1 MDTANLSLAQTLFA
15 VLGSVF
21 LGGIGLA
28 IGLKILPISKSRR
41 KISNATRDEKPLVKS
56 ADEKLIHAG
65 SGRLL
70 PTEVLGLEGN
80 VVRYRDGSF
89 ARGYRF
95 APANTLYDDE
105 HLTEQRVE
113 ELKTLLKFEKPDKTI
128 IQFRFANK
136 PDDGRTLRNH
146 LRTRNAENSDSL
158 ASLLQATNL
167 AVYEEAVK
175 SGEVKTQTATVWI
188 RVPTKHIGDKSLLS
202 RFFPSLLREINAGGF
217 FAFLFKPVVTSK
229 NALAQEFLSRE
240 IAAEKHCRSLAQRVF
255 QAFEANFPKEL
266 KLQELVAQEIFDE
279 MFSSH
284 RREHIEPPRLPQQK
298 RIDVRRYLTSAEI
311 ECNETNYVRHNGAL
325 ASLVSLKTLPQGFVT
340 ADTMRYL
347 TATRN
352 LKFPFEVVV
361 DFTTVEKQA
370 AKKDLQKRIDRIDG
384 SRNTWFGFRQLKK
397 DAVVIK
403 ADLENLLEQVEG
415 DNEEICRIRLNVI
428 VYGGKPRGKNA
439 LAEAVKTLDDRCDEC
454 IASIRKRTGADAVR
468 EDAARQR
475 AIYLRM
481 LAGEL
486 SYRKT
491 GQELVETADSVIA
504 FVPTETNWRG
514 SPRPHSIF
522 TTPTG
527 AMFGLDLYDRS
538 LIKSPTVIVTAA
550 SGEGKSFLATM
561 LITDVRAHRGQV
573 KVRVMDYRYSF
584 KPICRLFNG
593 RHIEF
598 NEREPKPI
606 NIWNYPGIET
616 GKLPTKRQLAMVLTD
631 ILILSKTPKTDAITS
646 AIAATVIDEVYKMS
660 AARNGAGRPK
670 FQPTLGHFLD
680 VLKSYHWSEAQKAR
694 ADELYLKLN
703 IYRKDPWL
711 NAPTHPDY
719 DANSMFDVFELSTIS
734 QLDEKIRESVG
745 FRISAQI
752 MQEIGEENEAGQ
764 KTPILFI
771 CDEVREINKH
781 FPAIQE
787 LMAEASVTGRKEGL
801 VTILFSQAYEHF
813 TGTPERPNISGIDL
827 VKNSG
832 VKIIGKQIGGFER
845 LADDCELSKETIAA
859 VRAINNQYGRYTQW
873 VMVVGSGS
881 DKIVEMA
888 EVHAS
893 PTMVWAN
900 TNDTNEA
907 NARRLVESLRPD
919 LPLAFV
925 VSWLA
930 QKYPQG
936 LTAAG
941 LTNLSEA
948 DLAEINTGGIVE

>member
-1 MDTANLSLAQTLFA
+1 MDAANLTFA
-15 VLGSVF
+15 HIFLTIVGSF
-21 LGGIGLA
+21 LVGGVGLA
-28 IGLKILPISKSRR
+28 IGWRVLPIAKSHRQT
-41 KISNATRDEKPLVKS
+41 KTVLPDEKMFEKS
-56 ADEKLIHAG
+56 IDTTKAP
-65 SGRLL
+65 GRLF

-80 VVRYRDGSF
+80 IVRYRDGSF
-89 ARGYRF
+89 AKAYRF
-95 APANTLYDDE
+95 EPAHTIYDDE
-105 HLTEQRVE
+105 RLTEMRVE

-128 IQFRFANK
+128 IQFRFATI
-136 PDDGRTLRNH
+136 PDDGTTLRNH
-146 LRTRNAENSDSL
+146 LQTRNTEKSDAL

-167 AVYEEAVK
+167 ALYEEAVK
-175 SGEVKTQTATVWI
+175 SGAIKMQTATVWI
-188 RVPTKHIGDKSLLS
+188 RVPTKHLNDTSIFS
-202 RFFPSLLREINAGGF
+202 RIVPSLLREITSGGF
-217 FAFLFKPVVTSK
+217 FKFLFSPIISGK
-229 NALAQEFLSRE
+229 NAFAQEFLIRE
-240 IAAEKHCRSLAQRVF
+240 MKAENYCRQSAQRVF

-266 KLQELVAQEIFDE
+266 NLRELDAQEIFDE
-279 MFSSH
+279 MFLSH
-284 RREHIEPPRLPQQK
+284 RREHIETPKLPNQK
-298 RIDVRRYLTSAEI
+298 RIDIRRYLTATEI
-311 ECNETNYVRHNGAL
+311 KCDETNYVLHNGAL

-352 LKFPFEVVV
+352 LRFPHEIVV
-361 DFTTVEKQA
+361 DLTTTEKTA

-384 SRNTWFGFRQLKK
+384 SRNTWFGFRNLKK

-403 ADLENLLEQVEG
+403 GDLENLLEQVEA
-415 DNEEICRIRLNVI
+415 DNEEICQIRLNVI
-428 VYGGKPRGKNA
+428 VYGGKPSTKNE
-439 LAEAVKTLDDRCDEC
+439 LAESIKILDDRCDEC
-454 IASIRKRTGADAVR
+454 IASIRKKTGADAIR

-475 AIYLRM
+475 AIYPRM
-481 LAGEL
+481 LTGEL
-486 SYRKT
+486 SHRKT
-491 GQELVETADSVIA
+491 GQELVEMADSVIA
-504 FVPTETNWRG
+504 FVPTETTWRG
-514 SPRPHSIF
+514 SLRPHSVF
-522 TTPTG
+522 TTPSGT
-527 AMFGLDLYDRS
+527 MFGLDLYDRA

-561 LITDVRAHRGQV
+561 LITDIRAHRGQV

-584 KPICRLFNG
+584 KPICRLFGG

-598 NEREPKPI
+598 NEQEPKPI
-606 NIWNYPGIET
+606 NIWNYPDIET

-631 ILILSKTPKTDAITS
+631 ILILSKTPKSDAITS
-646 AIAATVIDEVYKMS
+646 AIAATVIDEVYKMA
-660 AARNGAGRPK
+660 AARNGDGRPK

-680 VLKSYHWSEAQKAR
+680 VLKSYHWSDAQKAR

-719 DANSMFDVFELSTIS
+719 DTNSMFDVFELSTIAT
-734 QLDEKIRESVG
+734 LDEKIRESVG

-752 MQEIGEENEAGQ
+752 MQEIGEESDAGQ

-813 TGTPERPNISGIDL
+813 TGTPERPNITGIDL

-873 VMVVGSGS
+873 VMVLGSGN
-881 DKIVEMA
+881 DKIIEMA

-893 PTMVWAN
+893 PTMLWAN

-919 LPLAFV
+919 LPLAV
-925 VSWLA
+925 IVSHLA
-930 QKYPQG
+930 QKYPLG
-936 LTAAG
+936 LTAVG
-941 LTNLSEA
+941 LTGLSEL
-948 DLAEINTGGIVE
+948 DLAELKPGGAIQ

>member
-1 MDTANLSLAQTLFA
+1 MDTANLTLAQTLFA
-15 VLGSVF
+15 VLGSFF

-28 IGLKILPISKSRR
+28 IGLKILPIAKTRR
-41 KISNATRDEKPLVKS
+41 KFPESETGEKTENKPAGENLTRTS
-56 ADEKLIHAG
+56 G
-65 SGRLL
+65 GRLF

-80 VVRYRDGSF
+80 VIRYRDGSF
-89 ARGYRF
+89 AKAYRF
-95 APANTLYDDE
+95 EPANTLYDDE
-105 HLTEQRVE
+105 RLTEHRVE
-113 ELKTLLKFEKPDKTI
+113 ELKTLLKFEKPEKTI
-128 IQFRFANK
+128 IQFRFSSK
-136 PDDGRTLRNH
+136 PDDGATLRNH
-146 LRTRNAENSDSL
+146 LRTRNTEKSDSL

-167 AVYEEAVK
+167 AVYEEAIR
-175 SGEVKTQTATVWI
+175 SGEIKTQTATVWI
-188 RVPTKHIGDKSLLS
+188 RVPTKHLNDKSIFS
-202 RFFPSLLREINAGGF
+202 RFVPSLLREVKSGGIF
-217 FAFLFKPVVTSK
+217 DFLIKPVITGK
-229 NALAQEFLSRE
+229 NALAQEFLARE
-240 IAAEKHCRSLAQRVF
+240 INAEKHCREKAARIF

-266 KLQELVAQEIFDE
+266 WLSELSAQEVFDE

-284 RREHIEPPRLPQQK
+284 RREHIETPRLPKQK
-298 RIDVRRYLTSAEI
+298 RIDLRRYLTSAKI
-311 ECNETNYVRHNGAL
+311 ECAETNYVRHNGAL

-352 LKFPFEVVV
+352 LRFPHEIIV
-361 DFTTVEKQA
+361 DFTTVEKMA

-384 SRNTWFGFRQLKK
+384 SKNTWLGFRQLKK

-415 DNEEICRIRLNVI
+415 GSDEICQIRLNVI
-428 VYGGKPRGKNA
+428 VYGGKPHSKNE
-439 LAEAVKTLDDRCDEC
+439 LLEAVKTLDDRCDEC
-454 IASIRKRTGADAVR
+454 IASIRKRTGADAIR
-468 EDAARQR
+468 EDAARTR
-475 AIYLRM
+475 AIYPRM

-486 SYRKT
+486 SHRKT

-522 TTPTG
+522 TTPTN

-561 LITDVRAHRGQV
+561 LITDIRAHRGQV

-598 NEREPKPI
+598 NENEPKPI
-606 NIWNYPGIET
+606 NIWNYPGIEN
-616 GKLPTKRQLAMVLTD
+616 GKTPTKRQLAMVLTD
-631 ILILSKTPKTDAITS
+631 VLILSKTPRIDAITS
-646 AIAATVIDEVYKMS
+646 AIAATVIDEVYKM
-660 AARNGAGRPK
+660 AIARNGEGRPK

-719 DANSMFDVFELSTIS
+719 DQNSMFDVFELSTIS

-752 MQEIGEENEAGQ
+752 MQEIGEEDAQQQ

-813 TGTPERPNISGIDL
+813 TGTVERPNISGIDL

-873 VMVVGSGS
+873 LMVVGSGN
-881 DKIVEMA
+881 DKIIEMA

-907 NARRLVESLRPD
+907 NARRLVESVRPD

-948 DLAEINTGGIVE
+948 DLAEIQMGGIG

>member
-1 MDTANLSLAQTLFA
+1 MDTANLTLANTLFA
-15 VLGSVF
+15 VLGSFF

-28 IGLKILPISKSRR
+28 IGWRILPIAKSRR
-41 KISNATRDEKPLVKS
+41 KFPLPETDEKIKIKP
-56 ADEKLIHAG
+56 ADENLSRTSG
-65 SGRLL
+65 GRLF
-70 PTEVLGLEGN
+70 PTEILGLEGN

-89 ARGYRF
+89 AKAYRF
-95 APANTLYDDE
+95 EPANTLYDDE
-105 HLTEQRVE
+105 RLTEQRVE
-113 ELKTLLKFEKPDKTI
+113 ELKTLLKFEKPEKTI
-128 IQFRFANK
+128 IQFRFASK
-136 PDDGRTLRNH
+136 PDDGATLRNH
-146 LRTRNAENSDSL
+146 LRTRNTEKSDSL

-167 AVYEEAVK
+167 AVYEEAVR
-175 SGEVKTQTATVWI
+175 SGEIKTQTATVWI
-188 RVPTKHIGDKSLLS
+188 RVPTKHRGDKSVFS
-202 RFFPSLLREINAGGF
+202 RFVPSLLREVKSGGIF
-217 FAFLFKPVVTSK
+217 SLLIKPVITGK
-229 NALAQEFLSRE
+229 NALAQEFLARE
-240 IAAEKHCRSLAQRVF
+240 INAEKHCREKAARIF

-266 KLQELVAQEIFDE
+266 CLSELSAQEVFDE
-279 MFSSH
+279 MFASH
-284 RREHIEPPRLPQQK
+284 RREHLQPPKLPKKK
-298 RIDVRRYLTSAEI
+298 RIDLRRYLTSAKI

-325 ASLVSLKTLPQGFVT
+325 AALVSLKTLPQGFVT

-352 LKFPFEVVV
+352 LRFPHEIIV
-361 DFTTVEKQA
+361 DFTTVEKSK

-384 SRNTWFGFRQLKK
+384 SRNTWLGFRQLKK

-428 VYGGKPRGKNA
+428 VYGGKPHSKNE
-439 LAEAVKTLDDRCDEC
+439 LLEAIKTLDDRCDEC
-454 IASIRKRTGADAVR
+454 IASIRKRTGADAIR

-475 AIYLRM
+475 AIYPRM

-486 SYRKT
+486 SHRKT

-522 TTPTG
+522 TTPTN

-561 LITDVRAHRGQV
+561 LITDIRAHRGQV

-616 GKLPTKRQLAMVLTD
+616 GKLPNKRQLAMVLTD
-631 ILILSKTPKTDAITS
+631 ILILSKTPRTDAITS
-646 AIAATVIDEVYKMS
+646 AIASTVIDEVYKM
-660 AARNGAGRPK
+660 ANARNGEGRPK

-680 VLKSYHWSEAQKAR
+680 VLKTYHWQNAQKAR

-752 MQEIGEENEAGQ
+752 MQEIGEEDAQQQ

-813 TGTPERPNISGIDL
+813 TGTPERPNVSGIDL
-827 VKNSG
+827 VKNSS

-845 LADDCELSKETIAA
+845 LSEDCELSKETIAA
-859 VRAINNQYGRYTQW
+859 VRAINNRYGRYTQW
-873 VMVVGSGS
+873 LMVVGSGG
-881 DKIVEMA
+881 DKIIEMA

-907 NARRLVESLRPD
+907 NARRLVENLRPD

-930 QKYPQG
+930 GKYPRG

-941 LTNLSEA
+941 LTNLSES
-948 DLAEINTGGIVE
+948 DLAETQTGGIL

>member
-1 MDTANLSLAQTLFA
+1 MDAANLTFA
-15 VLGSVF
+15 HIFLTILGSF
-21 LGGIGLA
+21 LLGGVGLA
-28 IGLKILPISKSRR
+28 IGWRVLPIAKTHRKSETTQLNE
-41 KISNATRDEKPLVKS
+41 KAIEKPINTTKS
-56 ADEKLIHAG
+56 N
-65 SGRLL
+65 GRLF
-70 PTEVLGLEGN
+70 PTEILGLEGN
-80 VVRYRDGSF
+80 IIRYRDGSF
-89 ARGYRF
+89 AKAYRF
-95 APANTLYDDE
+95 EPAHTLYDDE
-105 HLTEQRVE
+105 HLTERRVE

-128 IQFRFANK
+128 LQFRFVTK
-136 PDDGRTLRNH
+136 PDDGTTLRNH
-146 LRTRNAENSDSL
+146 LRTRNTERSDAL

-167 AVYEEAVK
+167 AVYEEAIK
-175 SGEVKTQTATVWI
+175 SGEIKTQTATVWI
-188 RVPTKHIGDKSLLS
+188 RVPTKHLDDSSIFS
-202 RFFPSLLREINAGGF
+202 RILPSLFREIKLGGF
-217 FAFLFKPVVTSK
+217 FSFLFTPIISGK
-229 NALAQEFLSRE
+229 NAFAQTFLTRE
-240 IAAEKHCRSLAQRVF
+240 IKAEKYCRQTANKVF
-255 QAFEANFPKEL
+255 QAFESNFPKEL
-266 KLQELVAQEIFDE
+266 KLRELAMQELFDE
-279 MFSSH
+279 MFLSH
-284 RREHIEPPRLPQQK
+284 RREHTTPPKLPNQK

-311 ECNETNYVRHNGAL
+311 ECDEKNYLLHNGAL
-325 ASLVSLKTLPQGFVT
+325 ASLISLKTLPQGFVT

-352 LKFPFEVVV
+352 LRFPHEIIV
-361 DFTTVEKQA
+361 DLTTAEKTA

-384 SRNTWFGFRQLKK
+384 SRNTWFGFKSLKK

-403 ADLENLLEQVEG
+403 ADLENLLEQVEA
-415 DNEEICRIRLNVI
+415 DNEEICQIRLNVI
-428 VYGGKPRGKNA
+428 VYGGRLRTKEEI
-439 LAEAVKTLDDRCDEC
+439 AEQIKTLDDRCDAV
-454 IASIRKRTGADAVR
+454 ISTIRKKTGADAIR

-475 AIYLRM
+475 AIYPRM
-481 LAGEL
+481 LAGEF
-486 SYRKT
+486 SHRKT
-491 GQELVETADSVIA
+491 GQELVEMADSVIA
-504 FVPTETNWRG
+504 FVPTETTWCG
-514 SPRPHSIF
+514 SLRPHSIF
-522 TTPTG
+522 TTPSGT
-527 AMFGLDLYDRS
+527 MFGLDLYDRA

-561 LITDVRAHRGQV
+561 LITDIRAHRGQV

-598 NEREPKPI
+598 NERDPKPI
-606 NIWNYPGIET
+606 NIWNYPGLET
-616 GKLPTKRQLAMVLTD
+616 GKMPSKRQLAMVLTD
-631 ILILSKTPKTDAITS
+631 ILILSKTPKTDAISS
-646 AIAATVIDEVYKMS
+646 AIAATVIDEVYKM
-660 AARNGAGRPK
+660 ATARNGSGRPK

-680 VLKSYHWSEAQKAR
+680 VLKSYHWSDAQKKR

-719 DANSMFDVFELSTIS
+719 DTNSMFDVFELSTIAT
-734 QLDEKIRESVG
+734 LDEKIRESVG

-752 MQEIGEENEAGQ
+752 MQEIGEEDAQQQ

-813 TGTPERPNISGIDL
+813 TGTPERPNVSGIDL

-845 LADDCELSKETIAA
+845 LADDCELSKETTAA

-873 VMVVGSGS
+873 VMVLGSGS
-881 DKIVEMA
+881 DKIIEMA

-893 PTMVWAN
+893 PTMLWAN

-907 NARRLVESLRPD
+907 NARRLVENIRPD
-919 LPLAFV
+919 LPLAII
-925 VSWLA
+925 VSHLA
-930 QKYPQG
+930 QKYPLG

-941 LTNLSEA
+941 LTNLSEQ
-948 DLAEINTGGIVE
+948 DLAELNTGVIQ

>member
-1 MDTANLSLAQTLFA
+1 MDTSNFSFIQVLLT
-15 VLGSVF
+15 VLGSF
-21 LGGIGLA
+21 LIGGIGLA
-28 IGLKILPISKSRR
+28 VGWKILPSF
-41 KISNATRDEKPLVKS
+41 KPNFKQGKNQ
-56 ADEKLIHAG
+56 ADEKEDIKIPDKIQAV
-65 SGRLL
+65 GRLF
-70 PTEVLGLEGN
+70 PTEILGLEGN
-80 VVRYRDGSF
+80 IVRYRDGSF
-89 ARGYRF
+89 TKAYRF
-95 APANTLYDDE
+95 EPANTLYDDE
-105 HLTEQRVE
+105 RLTELRVE

-128 IQFRFANK
+128 IQFRFVNR
-136 PDDGRTLRNH
+136 PDDGATLRNH
-146 LRTRNAENSDSL
+146 LRSRNSEKSDSL

-167 AVYEEAVK
+167 TVYEEAIKSGNVK
-175 SGEVKTQTATVWI
+175 SQAATVWI
-188 RVPTKHIGDKSLLS
+188 RVPTKHLDDKSVFS
-202 RFFPSLLREINAGGF
+202 RLVPSLVREIKSNGIFALFFNPVIGGKNV
-217 FAFLFKPVVTSK
+217 FAQTFL
-229 NALAQEFLSRE
+229 ERE
-240 IAAEKHCRSLAQRVF
+240 AKAEKHCRALASRIF

-266 KLQELVAQEIFDE
+266 RLRELSAQEIFDE
-279 MFSSH
+279 MFASH
-284 RREHIEPPRLPQQK
+284 RREHAGMPTLPKRK

-325 ASLVSLKTLPQGFVT
+325 ASLVSLKTLPNGFVT

-352 LKFPFEVVV
+352 LRFPHEIVV
-361 DFTTVEKQA
+361 DLTTVEKTK

-403 ADLENLLEQVEG
+403 GDLENLLEQVEA
-415 DNEEICRIRLNVI
+415 DNEEICRIRMNVI
-428 VYGGKPRGKNA
+428 VYGGRPSTKNE
-439 LAEAVKTLDDRCDEC
+439 LVESVKNLDDRCDEV
-454 IASIRKRTGADAVR
+454 IASIRKKTGADAIR

-486 SYRKT
+486 SHRKT

-504 FVPTETNWRG
+504 FVPTETNWKG

-561 LITDVRAHRGQV
+561 LITDIRAHRGQV

-598 NEREPKPI
+598 NETDPKPI

-616 GKLPTKRQLAMVLTD
+616 GKTPSKRQLAMVLTD

-646 AIAATVIDEVYKMS
+646 AIASTVIDEVYKM
-660 AARNGAGRPK
+660 ATARNGEGRPK

-680 VLKSYHWSEAQKAR
+680 VLKTYHWQDAQKAR

-719 DANSMFDVFELSTIS
+719 DQNSMFDVFELSTIS
-734 QLDEKIRESVG
+734 QLDEKVRESVG

-752 MQEIGEENEAGQ
+752 MQEIGEEDENQQ

-832 VKIIGKQIGGFER
+832 VKIVGKQIGGFER

-859 VRAINNQYGRYTQW
+859 VRAINNHYGSYTQW
-873 VMVVGSGS
+873 LMVLGSGN
-881 DKIVEMA
+881 DKIIEMA

-893 PTMVWAN
+893 PTMLWAN

-907 NARRLVESLRPD
+907 NARRLIENLRPD
-919 LPLAFV
+919 LPLAFI

-930 QKYPQG
+930 GKYPRG

-941 LTNLSEA
+941 LTNIFER
-948 DLAEINTGGIVE
+948 DLAELQTGGGI

>member
-1 MDTANLSLAQTLFA
+1 MDTSNFSFIQVLLT
-15 VLGSVF
+15 VLGSF
-21 LGGIGLA
+21 LIGGIGLA
-28 IGLKILPISKSRR
+28 VGWKILPSVKPSFGRAKNQGGDKEESRT
-41 KISNATRDEKPLVKS
+41 SDEIRAV
-56 ADEKLIHAG
+56 
-65 SGRLL
+65 GRLF
-70 PTEVLGLEGN
+70 PTEILGLEGN

-89 ARGYRF
+89 AKAYRF
-95 APANTLYDDE
+95 EPANTLYDDE
-105 HLTEQRVE
+105 RLTELRVE

-128 IQFRFANK
+128 IQFRFVNK
-136 PDDGRTLRNH
+136 PDDGSTLRNH
-146 LRTRNAENSDSL
+146 LRSRNASMSDSL

-167 AVYEEAVK
+167 TVYEEAVK
-175 SGEVKTQTATVWI
+175 SGNVKAQWATVWI
-188 RVPTKHIGDKSLLS
+188 RVPTKHLDDKSVLS
-202 RFFPSLLREINAGGF
+202 RLVPSLVKEIKSNGIF
-217 FAFLFKPVVTSK
+217 QLLFKPVIAGK
-229 NALAQEFLSRE
+229 NVFAQTFLERE
-240 IAAEKHCRSLAQRVF
+240 AKAEKYCRGLALRIF

-266 KLQELVAQEIFDE
+266 RLRELSAQEIFDE
-279 MFSSH
+279 MFASH
-284 RREHIEPPRLPQQK
+284 RREHSNTPTLPKRK

-311 ECNETNYVRHNGAL
+311 ECNETNYVRHNRAL
-325 ASLVSLKTLPQGFVT
+325 ASLVSLKTLPNGFVT

-352 LKFPFEVVV
+352 LRFPHEIVV
-361 DFTTVEKQA
+361 DMTTVEKTK

-403 ADLENLLEQVEG
+403 GDLENLLEQVEA
-415 DNEEICRIRLNVI
+415 DNEEICQIRMNVI
-428 VYGGKPRGKNA
+428 VYGGRPTTKNE
-439 LAEAVKTLDDRCDEC
+439 LVESVKMLDDRCDEV
-454 IASIRKRTGADAVR
+454 IASIRKKTGADAIR

-486 SYRKT
+486 SHRKT

-504 FVPTETNWRG
+504 FVPTETNWKG

-522 TTPTG
+522 TTPSGT
-527 AMFGLDLYDRS
+527 MFGLDLYDRS

-561 LITDVRAHRGQV
+561 LITDIRAHRGQV

-616 GKLPTKRQLAMVLTD
+616 GKTPSKRQLAMVLTD

-646 AIAATVIDEVYKMS
+646 AIASTVIDEVYKM
-660 AARNGAGRPK
+660 ATARNGEGRPK

-680 VLKSYHWSEAQKAR
+680 VLKTYHWQDAQKAR
-694 ADELYLKLN
+694 ADELFLKLN

-719 DANSMFDVFELSTIS
+719 DQNSMFDVFELSTIS
-734 QLDEKIRESVG
+734 QLDEKVRESVG

-752 MQEIGEENEAGQ
+752 MQEIGEQDDAGQ

-813 TGTPERPNISGIDL
+813 TGTIERPNVSGIDL

-859 VRAINNQYGRYTQW
+859 VRAINNHYGSYTQW
-873 VMVVGSGS
+873 LMVVGSGN
-881 DKIVEMA
+881 DKIIEMA

-893 PTMVWAN
+893 PTMLWAN

-907 NARRLVESLRPD
+907 NARRLIENLRPD
-919 LPLAFV
+919 LPLAFI

-930 QKYPQG
+930 GKYPRG

-941 LTNLSEA
+941 LTNVFER
-948 DLAEINTGGIVE
+948 DLAELQTGGAI

>member
-1 MDTANLSLAQTLFA
+1 MDAANLTFA
-15 VLGSVF
+15 HIFLTILGSF
-21 LGGIGLA
+21 LVGGVGLA
-28 IGLKILPISKSRR
+28 IGWRVLPIAKMYR
-41 KISNATRDEKPLVKS
+41 KPEKFQLDEKVAEKS
-56 ADEKLIHAG
+56 VDTTKAH
-65 SGRLL
+65 GRLF

-89 ARGYRF
+89 AKAYRF
-95 APANTLYDDE
+95 FPAHTLYDDE
-105 HLTEQRVE
+105 VKTEQRVE

-128 IQFRFANK
+128 IQFRFINK
-136 PDDGRTLRNH
+136 PDDGSVLRNH
-146 LRTRNAENSDSL
+146 LQTRNTEKSDSL

-167 AVYEEAVK
+167 ALYEEAIR
-175 SGEVKTQTATVWI
+175 SGEIKTQAATVWI
-188 RVPTKHIGDKSLLS
+188 RVPTKHLDDTGIFS
-202 RFFPSLLREINAGGF
+202 RVLPSLVREIKSGGF
-217 FAFLFKPVVTSK
+217 WRFVFSPIVSGK
-229 NALAQEFLSRE
+229 NAFAQEFLTRE
-240 IAAEKHCRSLAQRVF
+240 LKAENHCRQLAGRVF

-266 KLQELVAQEIFDE
+266 NLRELAAQELFDE
-279 MFSSH
+279 MFLSH
-284 RREHIEPPRLPQQK
+284 RREHLESPKLPIQK
-298 RIDVRRYLTSAEI
+298 RIDVRRYLTSTEI
-311 ECNETNYVRHNGAL
+311 KCDETNYVLHNGAL

-352 LKFPFEVVV
+352 LRFPHEIVV
-361 DFTTVEKQA
+361 DLTTTEKTA

-403 ADLENLLEQVEG
+403 ADLENLLEQVEA
-415 DNEEICRIRLNVI
+415 DNEEICQIRLNVI
-428 VYGGKPRGKNA
+428 IYGGKPTTKSE
-439 LAEAVKTLDDRCDEC
+439 LFEHIKLLDDRCDEV
-454 IASIRKRTGADAVR
+454 IASIRKKTGADAIR

-475 AIYLRM
+475 AIYPRM
-481 LAGEL
+481 LAGEF

-491 GQELVETADSVIA
+491 GQELVEMADSVIA
-504 FVPTETNWRG
+504 FVPTETTWRG
-514 SPRPHSIF
+514 SLRPHSIF
-522 TTPTG
+522 TTPSGT
-527 AMFGLDLYDRS
+527 MFGLDLYDRA

-561 LITDVRAHRGQV
+561 LITDIRAHRGQV

-606 NIWNYPGIET
+606 NLWNYPGIET
-616 GKLPTKRQLAMVLTD
+616 GKLPSKRQLAMVLTD
-631 ILILSKTPKTDAITS
+631 ILILSKTPKADAISS
-646 AIAATVIDEVYKMS
+646 AIAATLIDEVYKMA
-660 AARNGAGRPK
+660 AARNGEGRPK

-719 DANSMFDVFELSTIS
+719 DTNSMFDVFELSTIAT
-734 QLDEKIRESVG
+734 LDEKIRESVG

-752 MQEIGEENEAGQ
+752 MQEIGEEDGNGQ

-813 TGTPERPNISGIDL
+813 TGTIERPNITGIDL

-873 VMVVGSGS
+873 VMVVGSGN
-881 DKIVEMA
+881 DKIIEMA

-893 PTMVWAN
+893 PTMLWAN

-919 LPLAFV
+919 LPLAIV
-925 VSWLA
+925 VSHLA
-930 QKYPQG
+930 QKYPLG
-936 LTAAG
+936 LTAVG
-941 LTNLSEA
+941 LTSLSEQ
-948 DLAEINTGGIVE
+948 DLAELQMGEIV

>member
-1 MDTANLSLAQTLFA
+1 MDTANLSFAQVLLS
-15 VLGSVF
+15 VLGSF
-21 LGGIGLA
+21 LFGGVGLA
-28 IGLKILPISKSRR
+28 VGWRILPIAKLHR
-41 KISNATRDEKPLVKS
+41 KTEKPEPRENTSQKS
-56 ADEKLIHAG
+56 PDSTKAN
-65 SGRLL
+65 GRLL

-80 VVRYRDGSF
+80 IVRYRDGSF
-89 ARGYRF
+89 AKAYRF
-95 APANTLYDDE
+95 EPANTLYDNE
-105 HLTEQRVE
+105 HFTEQRVE

-128 IQFRFANK
+128 IQFRFINK
-136 PDDGRTLRNH
+136 PDDGTTLRNH
-146 LRTRNAENSDSL
+146 LRSRNTEKSDPL

-167 AVYEEAVK
+167 AVYEEALK
-175 SGEVKTQTATVWI
+175 SGEIRHQSAMVWI
-188 RVPTKHIGDKSLLS
+188 RVPTKHLNDKSIFSLV
-202 RFFPSLLREINAGGF
+202 FPSI
-217 FAFLFKPVVTSK
+217 
-229 NALAQEFLSRE
+229 SRE
-240 IAAEKHCRSLAQRVF
+240 IRASGVFDFLLKPIISGKNAFAQTYLTRELKAEKYCRDKALRVF
-255 QAFEANFPKEL
+255 QAFESNFPKEL
-266 KLQELVAQEIFDE
+266 RLSELVQQEMFDE
-279 MFSSH
+279 MFLSH
-284 RREHIEPPRLPQQK
+284 RREQIKAPKLPKQK

-311 ECNETNYVRHNGAL
+311 EAGESNYIRHNG
-325 ASLVSLKTLPQGFVT
+325 SLVSIVSLKTLPQGFVT

-352 LKFPFEVVV
+352 LKFPHEIIV
-361 DFTTVEKQA
+361 DLTTTEKTA
-370 AKKDLQKRIDRIDG
+370 AKKNLQKRIDRIDG
-384 SRNTWFGFRQLKK
+384 SRNTWLGFRSLKK

-415 DNEEICRIRLNVI
+415 DNEEICQMRFNVI
-428 VYGGKPRGKNA
+428 VFGGKPNGKKE
-439 LAEAVKTLDDRCDEC
+439 LYEQIKILDDRCDAV
-454 IASIRKRTGADAVR
+454 ISTIRKKTGADAIR

-475 AIYLRM
+475 AIYPRM

-486 SYRKT
+486 SSRKT

-504 FVPTETNWRG
+504 FVPTETTWRG

-561 LITDVRAHRGQV
+561 LITDIRSHRGQV

-584 KPICRLFNG
+584 KPICHLFGG

-598 NEREPKPI
+598 NEQQPKPI
-606 NIWNYPGIET
+606 NIWNYPGIES
-616 GKLPTKRQLAMVLTD
+616 GKPPSKQQLAMVLTD
-631 ILILSKTPKTDAITS
+631 ILILSKTPKTDAITG
-646 AIAATVIDEVYKMS
+646 AVATTIIEEVYKMS
-660 AARNGAGRPK
+660 SARNGVGRPK

-680 VLKSYHWSEAQKAR
+680 VLKSYHWSDAQKTL

-711 NAPTHPDY
+711 NAPTHSDY
-719 DANSMFDVFELSTIS
+719 DTNSMFDVFELSTIS
-734 QLDEKIRESVG
+734 TLDEKIRESVG

-752 MQEIGEENEAGQ
+752 MQEIGGEDENNQ

-813 TGTPERPNISGIDL
+813 TGTIERPNVSGIDL

-859 VRAINNQYGRYTQW
+859 IRAINNQYGQYTQW
-873 VMVVGSGS
+873 VMVVGSGN

-893 PTMVWAN
+893 PTMLWAN

-907 NARRLVESLRPD
+907 NARKLAQNLRPD
-919 LPLAFV
+919 LPLAFI
-925 VSWLA
+925 VSLLA
-930 QKYPQG
+930 QKYPRG
-936 LTAAG
+936 LTAVG
-941 LTNLSEA
+941 LTNLSEH
-948 DLAEINTGGIVE
+948 DLAELETGEF

>member
-1 MDTANLSLAQTLFA
+1 M
-15 VLGSVF
+15 
-21 LGGIGLA
+21 
-28 IGLKILPISKSRR
+28 
-41 KISNATRDEKPLVKS
+41 
-56 ADEKLIHAG
+56 
-65 SGRLL
+65 
-70 PTEVLGLEGN
+70 
-80 VVRYRDGSF
+80 
-89 ARGYRF
+89 
-95 APANTLYDDE
+95 
-105 HLTEQRVE
+105 
-113 ELKTLLKFEKPDKTI
+113 
-128 IQFRFANK
+128 
-136 PDDGRTLRNH
+136 
-146 LRTRNAENSDSL
+146 
-158 ASLLQATNL
+158 
-167 AVYEEAVK
+167 
-175 SGEVKTQTATVWI
+175 
-188 RVPTKHIGDKSLLS
+188 
-202 RFFPSLLREINAGGF
+202 
-217 FAFLFKPVVTSK
+217 
-229 NALAQEFLSRE
+229 
-240 IAAEKHCRSLAQRVF
+240 
-255 QAFEANFPKEL
+255 
-266 KLQELVAQEIFDE
+266 
-279 MFSSH
+279 
-284 RREHIEPPRLPQQK
+284 
-298 RIDVRRYLTSAEI
+298 
-311 ECNETNYVRHNGAL
+311 
-325 ASLVSLKTLPQGFVT
+325 
-340 ADTMRYL
+340 
-347 TATRN
+347 
-352 LKFPFEVVV
+352 
-361 DFTTVEKQA
+361 
-370 AKKDLQKRIDRIDG
+370 QKRIDRIDG
-384 SRNTWFGFRQLKK
+384 SRNTWFGFRNLKK

-403 ADLENLLEQVEG
+403 ADLENLLEQVEA
-415 DNEEICRIRLNVI
+415 DNEEICQIRLNVI
-428 VYGGKPRGKNA
+428 VYGGKPSTKSE
-439 LAEAVKTLDDRCDEC
+439 LTESIKILDDRCDEC
-454 IASIRKRTGADAVR
+454 IASIRKKTGADAIR

-475 AIYLRM
+475 AIYPRM

-486 SYRKT
+486 NQRKT
-491 GQELVETADSVIA
+491 GQELVEMADSVIA
-504 FVPTETNWRG
+504 FVPTETTWRG
-514 SPRPHSIF
+514 SLRPHSIF
-522 TTPTG
+522 ITPSGT
-527 AMFGLDLYDRS
+527 MFGLDLYDRA

-561 LITDVRAHRGQV
+561 LITDIRAHRGQV

-606 NIWNYPGIET
+606 NIWNFPGIET
-616 GKLPTKRQLAMVLTD
+616 GKLPSKRQLAMVLTD

-646 AIAATVIDEVYKMS
+646 AIAATVIDEVYKM
-660 AARNGAGRPK
+660 ATARNGEGRPK

-680 VLKSYHWSEAQKAR
+680 VLKSYHWSDAQKAR

-752 MQEIGEENEAGQ
+752 MQEIGEEDDSGQ

-813 TGTPERPNISGIDL
+813 TGTSERPNITGIDL

-873 VMVVGSGS
+873 VMVLGSGN
-881 DKIVEMA
+881 DKIIEMA

-893 PTMVWAN
+893 PTMLWAN

-919 LPLAFV
+919 LPLAII
-925 VSWLA
+925 VSHLA
-930 QKYPQG
+930 QKYPLG
-936 LTAAG
+936 LTAVG
-941 LTNLSEA
+941 LTSLSEQ
-948 DLAEINTGGIVE
+948 DLAELEIGVIQ

>member
-1 MDTANLSLAQTLFA
+1 MDTANLTLAQTLFV
-15 VLGSVF
+15 VLGSF
-21 LGGIGLA
+21 LLGGIGLA
-28 IGLKILPISKSRR
+28 IGWRVLPIARINRGLPKNKTRENPDIKSTGE
-41 KISNATRDEKPLVKS
+41 NLTR
-56 ADEKLIHAG
+56 AG
-65 SGRLL
+65 GRLF

-89 ARGYRF
+89 AKAYRF
-95 APANTLYDDE
+95 DPANTLYDDAN
-105 HLTEQRVE
+105 LTEQRVE

-128 IQFRFANK
+128 IQFRFVNK
-136 PDDGRTLRNH
+136 PDDGTTLRNH
-146 LRTRNAENSDSL
+146 LRTRNAEKTDPL

-175 SGEVKTQTATVWI
+175 SGEIKTQAATVWI
-188 RVPTKHIGDKSLLS
+188 RVPVKHLSDKSVFS
-202 RFFPSLLREINAGGF
+202 RFVPSLAREINEGGLF
-217 FAFLFKPVVTSK
+217 NFLFRPVIAGK
-229 NALAQEFLSRE
+229 NAFAQTFLERE
-240 IAAEKHCRSLAQRVF
+240 AKAESFCREQAARTF
-255 QAFEANFPKEL
+255 QAFGANFPKEL
-266 KLQELVAQEIFDE
+266 RLRELSAQEIFDE

-284 RREHIEPPRLPQQK
+284 RREHIEPPRLPRQK

-311 ECNETNYVRHNGAL
+311 ESNETNYVRHNGAL
-325 ASLVSLKTLPQGFVT
+325 ASIVSLKTLPQDFVT

-352 LKFPFEVVV
+352 LRFPHEIVV
-361 DFTTVEKQA
+361 DLWATDKQA
-370 AKKDLQKRIDRIDG
+370 AKKDLQKRINRIDG
-384 SRNTWFGFRQLKK
+384 SRNTWLGFRQLKK

-403 ADLENLLEQVEG
+403 ADLENLLEQVEA
-415 DNEEICRIRLNVI
+415 DNEEICRVRLNVI
-428 VYGGKPRGKNA
+428 VYGGKPLGKSE
-439 LAEAVKTLDDRCDEC
+439 LREQIKTLDDHCDAV
-454 IASIRKRTGADAVR
+454 ISSIRKRTGADAVR

-475 AIYLRM
+475 AIYPRM

-486 SYRKT
+486 SSRKT

-522 TTPTG
+522 TTPTN

-561 LITDVRAHRGQV
+561 LITDIRAHRGQV

-584 KPICRLFNG
+584 KPICRLFGG

-616 GKLPTKRQLAMVLTD
+616 GKLPTKRQLALVLTD

-646 AIAATVIDEVYKMS
+646 AIAATVIDEVYKM
-660 AARNGAGRPK
+660 ATARNGAGRPK

-719 DANSMFDVFELSTIS
+719 DQNSMFDVFELSTIS

-813 TGTPERPNISGIDL
+813 TGTPERPNVSGIDL

-859 VRAINNQYGRYTQW
+859 VRAINNNYGRYTQW
-873 VMVVGSGS
+873 VMVLGSGN

-893 PTMVWAN
+893 PTMLWAN

-907 NARRLVESLRPD
+907 NARRLVENLRPD
-919 LPLAFV
+919 LPLAFI

-930 QKYPQG
+930 QKYPRG
-936 LTAAG
+936 LTAEG
-941 LTNLSEA
+941 LTSLSEKH
-948 DLAEINTGGIVE
+948 LSELQTGEIV

>member
-1 MDTANLSLAQTLFA
+1 MDTSNFSFIQVLLT
-15 VLGSVF
+15 VLGSF
-21 LGGIGLA
+21 LIGGIGLA
-28 IGLKILPISKSRR
+28 VGWKILPSFKPNFKQGKNQAEEKEDI
-41 KISNATRDEKPLVKS
+41 KIPDKIQAV
-56 ADEKLIHAG
+56 
-65 SGRLL
+65 GRLF
-70 PTEVLGLEGN
+70 PTEILGLEGN
-80 VVRYRDGSF
+80 IVRYRDGSF
-89 ARGYRF
+89 TKAYRF
-95 APANTLYDDE
+95 EPANTLYDDE
-105 HLTEQRVE
+105 RLTELRVE

-128 IQFRFANK
+128 IQFRFVNR
-136 PDDGRTLRNH
+136 PDDGATLRNH
-146 LRTRNAENSDSL
+146 LRSRNSEKSDSL

-167 AVYEEAVK
+167 TVYEEAIKSGNVK
-175 SGEVKTQTATVWI
+175 SQAATVWI
-188 RVPTKHIGDKSLLS
+188 RVPTKHLDDKSVFS
-202 RFFPSLLREINAGGF
+202 RLVPSLVREIKSNGIFALFFNPVIGGKNV
-217 FAFLFKPVVTSK
+217 FAQTFL
-229 NALAQEFLSRE
+229 ERE
-240 IAAEKHCRSLAQRVF
+240 AKAEKHCRALASRVF

-266 KLQELVAQEIFDE
+266 RLRELSAQEIFDE
-279 MFSSH
+279 MFASH
-284 RREHIEPPRLPQQK
+284 RREHAGMPTLPKRK

-325 ASLVSLKTLPQGFVT
+325 ASLVSLKTLPNGFVT

-352 LKFPFEVVV
+352 LRFPHEIVV
-361 DFTTVEKQA
+361 DLTTVEKTK

-403 ADLENLLEQVEG
+403 GDLENLLEQVEA
-415 DNEEICRIRLNVI
+415 DNEEICRIRMNVI
-428 VYGGKPRGKNA
+428 VYGGRPSTKNE
-439 LAEAVKTLDDRCDEC
+439 LVESVKNLDDRCDEV
-454 IASIRKRTGADAVR
+454 IASIRKKTGADAIR

-486 SYRKT
+486 SHRKT

-504 FVPTETNWRG
+504 FVPTETNWKG

-561 LITDVRAHRGQV
+561 LITDIRAHRGQV

-598 NEREPKPI
+598 NETDPKPI

-616 GKLPTKRQLAMVLTD
+616 GKTPSKRQLAMVLTD

-646 AIAATVIDEVYKMS
+646 AIASTVIDEVYKM
-660 AARNGAGRPK
+660 ATARNGEGRPK

-680 VLKSYHWSEAQKAR
+680 VLKTYHWQDAQKAR

-719 DANSMFDVFELSTIS
+719 DQNSMFDVFELSTIS
-734 QLDEKIRESVG
+734 QLDEKVRESVG

-752 MQEIGEENEAGQ
+752 MQEIGEEDENQQ

-832 VKIIGKQIGGFER
+832 VKIVGKQIGGFER

-859 VRAINNQYGRYTQW
+859 VRAINNHYGSYTQW
-873 VMVVGSGS
+873 LMVLGSGN
-881 DKIVEMA
+881 DKIIEMA

-893 PTMVWAN
+893 PTMLWAN

-907 NARRLVESLRPD
+907 NARRLIENLRPD
-919 LPLAFV
+919 LPLAFI

-930 QKYPQG
+930 GKYPRG

-941 LTNLSEA
+941 LTNIFER
-948 DLAEINTGGIVE
+948 DLAELQTGGGI

>member
-1 MDTANLSLAQTLFA
+1 MDAANLTFA
-15 VLGSVF
+15 HIFLTILGSFFV
-21 LGGIGLA
+21 GGVGLA
-28 IGLKILPISKSRR
+28 IGWRVLPIAKTHRKSKTTQP
-41 KISNATRDEKPLVKS
+41 NEKVVEKS
-56 ADEKLIHAG
+56 IDTTKG
-65 SGRLL
+65 NGRLF
-70 PTEVLGLEGN
+70 PTEILGLEGN
-80 VVRYRDGSF
+80 IIRYRDGSF
-89 ARGYRF
+89 AKAYRF
-95 APANTLYDDE
+95 EPANTLYDDE
-105 HLTEQRVE
+105 RLTEQRVE

-128 IQFRFANK
+128 IQFRFETK
-136 PDDGRTLRNH
+136 PDDGRALRDH
-146 LRTRNAENSDSL
+146 LRTRNTEKSDPL

-167 AVYEEAVK
+167 AVYEEAIK
-175 SGEVKTQTATVWI
+175 SGEIRAQTATVWI
-188 RVPTKHIGDKSLLS
+188 RVPTKHLNDNSIFS
-202 RFFPSLLREINAGGF
+202 RFVPSLLREIKLGEF
-217 FAFLFKPVVTSK
+217 FSFLFTPVISGK
-229 NALAQEFLSRE
+229 NAFAQTFLTRE
-240 IAAEKHCRSLAQRVF
+240 IKAEKYCRQAAQKVF

-266 KLQELVAQEIFDE
+266 NLQELAAQEHFNE
-279 MFSSH
+279 MFLSH
-284 RREHIEPPRLPQQK
+284 RREHTKAPKLPNQK
-298 RIDVRRYLTSAEI
+298 RVDVRRYLTSVGL
-311 ECNETNYVRHNGAL
+311 ECDETNYLLHNGAL
-325 ASLVSLKTLPQGFVT
+325 ASLVSLKTLPNSFVT

-352 LKFPFEVVV
+352 LRFPHEIIV
-361 DFTTVEKQA
+361 DLTTTEKTA

-403 ADLENLLEQVEG
+403 SDLENLLEQVEA
-415 DNEEICRIRLNVI
+415 DNEEICRIRMNII
-428 VYGGKPRGKNA
+428 VYGGKPRGRNE
-439 LAEAVKTLDDRCDEC
+439 LLEMVKILDDRCDEY
-454 IASIRKRTGADAVR
+454 IASIRKRCGADAIR

-475 AIYLRM
+475 AIYPRM

-486 SYRKT
+486 SYKKT

-504 FVPTETNWRG
+504 FVPTETTWRG

-527 AMFGLDLYDRS
+527 TMFGLDLYDRA

-561 LITDVRAHRGQV
+561 LITDIRAHRGQV

-606 NIWNYPGIET
+606 NIWNYPDIET
-616 GKLPTKRQLAMVLTD
+616 GKMPTKRQLAMVLTD
-631 ILILSKTPKTDAITS
+631 ILILSKTPRNDAISS
-646 AIAATVIDEVYKMS
+646 AIAATIIDEVYKM
-660 AARNGAGRPK
+660 AIARNGMGRPK

-680 VLKSYHWSEAQKAR
+680 VLKSYHWQDAQKAR

-719 DANSMFDVFELSTIS
+719 DTNSMFDVFELSTIAT
-734 QLDEKIRESVG
+734 LDEKIRESVG
-745 FRISAQI
+745 FRISAKI
-752 MQEIGEENEAGQ
+752 MQEIGEEDENRQ

-781 FPAIQE
+781 FPSIQE

-813 TGTPERPNISGIDL
+813 TGTTERPNITGIDL

-845 LADDCELSKETIAA
+845 LAADCELSKETIAA

-873 VMVVGSGS
+873 VMVIGSGD
-881 DKIVEMA
+881 DKIIEMA

-893 PTMVWAN
+893 PTMLWAN

-930 QKYPQG
+930 GKYPTG
-936 LTAAG
+936 LSAIG
-941 LTNLSEA
+941 LTNLCEQ
-948 DLAEINTGGIVE
+948 DFAELKTGEIL

>member
-1 MDTANLSLAQTLFA
+1 MDVANLTFAQ
-15 VLGSVF
+15 VF
-21 LGGIGLA
+21 LTIAGSFLVGGVGLA
-28 IGLKILPISKSRR
+28 IGWRVLPIARFHRQAKTAVPNEKVIEKR
-41 KISNATRDEKPLVKS
+41 IEATNA
-56 ADEKLIHAG
+56 
-65 SGRLL
+65 SGRLF
-70 PTEVLGLEGN
+70 PTEILGLEGN
-80 VVRYRDGSF
+80 IVRYRDGSF
-89 ARGYRF
+89 AKAYRF
-95 APANTLYDDE
+95 EPAHTLYDDE
-105 HLTEQRVE
+105 VKTELRVE

-128 IQFRFANK
+128 IQFRFATK
-136 PDDGRTLRNH
+136 PDDGSVLRNH
-146 LRTRNAENSDSL
+146 LQTRNSEKSDSL

-167 AVYEEAVK
+167 ALYEEAIISETIK
-175 SGEVKTQTATVWI
+175 MQNATVWI
-188 RVPTKHIGDKSLLS
+188 RVPTKHLNDTSIFS
-202 RFFPSLLREINAGGF
+202 RIVPSLLREINSGGF
-217 FAFLFKPVVTSK
+217 FKFLFSPIISGK
-229 NALAQEFLSRE
+229 NAFAQEFLTRE
-240 IAAEKHCRSLAQRVF
+240 IKAENQCRQSAQRVF
-255 QAFEANFPKEL
+255 QAFENNFPKEL
-266 KLQELVAQEIFDE
+266 NLRELAAQELFDE
-279 MFSSH
+279 MFLSH
-284 RREHIEPPRLPQQK
+284 RREHNTTPKLPNQK
-298 RIDVRRYLTSAEI
+298 RIDVRRYLTATEI
-311 ECNETNYVRHNGAL
+311 KCDESNYVLHNGAL

-352 LKFPFEVVV
+352 LRFPHEIVV
-361 DFTTVEKQA
+361 DLTTVEKTT
-370 AKKDLQKRIDRIDG
+370 AKRDLQKRIDRIDG
-384 SRNTWFGFRQLKK
+384 SRNTWFGFKSLKK

-403 ADLENLLEQVEG
+403 ADLENLLEQVEA
-415 DNEEICRIRLNVI
+415 DNEEICQVRLNVI
-428 VYGGKPRGKNA
+428 VYGGKPTSKNE
-439 LAEAVKTLDDRCDEC
+439 LFESIKLLDDRSDEC
-454 IASIRKRTGADAVR
+454 IASIRKRTGADAIR

-475 AIYLRM
+475 AIYPRM

-486 SYRKT
+486 SHWKT
-491 GQELVETADSVIA
+491 GQELAETADSVIA
-504 FVPTETNWRG
+504 FVPTETTWRG
-514 SPRPHSIF
+514 SLRPHSIF
-522 TTPTG
+522 TTPSGT
-527 AMFGLDLYDRS
+527 MFGLDLYDRA

-561 LITDVRAHRGQV
+561 LITDIRAHRGQV

-598 NEREPKPI
+598 NEQEPKPI

-616 GKLPTKRQLAMVLTD
+616 GKLPSKRQLAMVLTD

-660 AARNGAGRPK
+660 SARNGNGRPK

-680 VLKSYHWSEAQKAR
+680 LLKSYHWSEAQKTR

-719 DANSMFDVFELSTIS
+719 DTNSMFDVFELSTIAT
-734 QLDEKIRESVG
+734 LDEKIRESVG

-752 MQEIGEENEAGQ
+752 MQEIGEESDAGQ

-813 TGTPERPNISGIDL
+813 TGTPERPNVSGIDL

-859 VRAINNQYGRYTQW
+859 VRAINNQYGNYTQW
-873 VMVVGSGS
+873 VMVLGSGN
-881 DKIVEMA
+881 DKIIEMA

-893 PTMVWAN
+893 PAMLWAN

-907 NARRLVESLRPD
+907 NARRLLENLRPD
-919 LPLAFV
+919 LPLAFI

-930 QKYPQG
+930 NKYPRG
-936 LTAAG
+936 LTAVG
-941 LTNLSEA
+941 LTNLLDE
-948 DLAEINTGGIVE
+948 DLAELNIGGNL

>member
-1 MDTANLSLAQTLFA
+1 MDTANLSFA
-15 VLGSVF
+15 HVLLTVLGSF
-21 LGGIGLA
+21 LFGGVGLA
-28 IGLKILPISKSRR
+28 VGWRILPIAKLHR
-41 KISNATRDEKPLVKS
+41 KTAKPEKGETTTRKPADPVK
-56 ADEKLIHAG
+56 AD
-65 SGRLL
+65 GRLF

-89 ARGYRF
+89 ARGYKF
-95 APANTLYDDE
+95 EPANTLYDDGNF
-105 HLTEQRVE
+105 TEQRVE
-113 ELKTLLKFEKPDKTI
+113 ELKTLLKFEKPNKTI
-128 IQFRFANK
+128 IQFRFTNK

-146 LRTRNAENSDSL
+146 LRSRNAEKSDSL

-167 AVYEEAVK
+167 AVYEEAIK
-175 SGEVKTQTATVWI
+175 SGEIKMQTATVWI
-188 RVPTKHIGDKSLLS
+188 RVPTKHLNDPSIFS
-202 RFFPSLLREINAGGF
+202 RIVPSISREVRAGGVF
-217 FAFLFKPVVTSK
+217 SFLFKPVIKGK
-229 NALAQEFLSRE
+229 NAFAQTYLTRE
-240 IAAEKHCRSLAQRVF
+240 LKAEKYCRETAQRVF

-266 KLQELVAQEIFDE
+266 RLRGLSAQEIFDE
-279 MFSSH
+279 MFTSH
-284 RREHIEPPRLPQQK
+284 RREHLNAPKLPDQK
-298 RIDVRRYLTSAEI
+298 RIDVRRYLTSVGLEAGESSCI
-311 ECNETNYVRHNGAL
+311 RHNGAL
-325 ASLVSLKTLPQGFVT
+325 AALVSLKTLPQGFVT

-361 DFTTVEKQA
+361 DFTTVEKA
-370 AKKDLQKRIDRIDG
+370 KAKKDLQKRIDRIDR
-384 SRNTWFGFRQLKK
+384 SKNTWLGFRSLKK

-415 DNEEICRIRLNVI
+415 DNEEICRMRFNVI
-428 VYGGKPRGKNA
+428 VFGGKPTGKRE
-439 LAEAVKTLDDRCDEC
+439 LHEQIKILDDRCDAV
-454 IASIRKRTGADAVR
+454 ISTIRKKTGADAIR

-475 AIYLRM
+475 AIYPRM

-486 SYRKT
+486 SSRKT

-504 FVPTETNWRG
+504 FVPTETTWKG

-522 TTPTG
+522 TTPTN
-527 AMFGLDLYDRS
+527 AMFGLDLYDRA

-561 LITDVRAHRGQV
+561 LITDIRAHRGQV

-584 KPICRLFNG
+584 KPICHLFNG

-598 NEREPKPI
+598 NENDPKPI

-616 GKLPTKRQLAMVLTD
+616 GKAPTKRQLAMVLTD

-646 AIAATVIDEVYKMS
+646 AIAATVVDEVYKM
-660 AARNGAGRPK
+660 ATARNGIGRPK

-680 VLKSYHWSEAQKAR
+680 VLKSYYWSEAQKAR
-694 ADELYLKLN
+694 AGELYLKLN
-703 IYRKDPWL
+703 IYRKDAWL

-719 DANSMFDVFELSTIS
+719 DTNSMFDVFELSSLST
-734 QLDEKIRESVG
+734 LDEKIRESVG

-752 MQEIGEENEAGQ
+752 MQEIGEEDENNQ

-813 TGTPERPNISGIDL
+813 TGTPERPNVSGIDL

-845 LADDCELSKETIAA
+845 LADDCELSKETISAI
-859 VRAINNQYGRYTQW
+859 RAINNQYGQYTQW
-873 VMVVGSGS
+873 VMVVGSGN

-893 PTMVWAN
+893 PTMLWAN

-907 NARRLVESLRPD
+907 NARRLVENLRPD
-919 LPLAFV
+919 LPLAFI

-930 QKYPQG
+930 NKYPNG

-941 LTNLSEA
+941 LTSLNEQ
-948 DLAEINTGGIVE
+948 DLAELQTGEI

>member
-1 MDTANLSLAQTLFA
+1 MDAANLSFA
-15 VLGSVF
+15 HILLTVLGSF
-21 LGGIGLA
+21 LFGGVGLA
-28 IGLKILPISKSRR
+28 VGLKILPIAKTQRR
-41 KISNATRDEKPLVKS
+41 LPNPKARENKPNSLSDPTKAT
-56 ADEKLIHAG
+56 
-65 SGRLL
+65 GRLL

-80 VVRYRDGSF
+80 IIRYRDGSF
-89 ARGYRF
+89 AKAYRF
-95 APANTLYDDE
+95 EPANTLYDDE
-105 HLTEQRVE
+105 RLTEQRVE
-113 ELKTLLKFEKPDKTI
+113 ELKQLLKFEKPEKTV
-128 IQFRFANK
+128 IQFRFVNK
-136 PDDGRTLRNH
+136 PDDGTTLRNH
-146 LRTRNAENSDSL
+146 LRTRNTEKSDSL

-167 AVYEEAVK
+167 AVYEEAIK
-175 SGEVKTQTATVWI
+175 SGEVRTQTATVWI
-188 RVPTKHIGDKSLLS
+188 RVPTKHLDDKS
-202 RFFPSLLREINAGGF
+202 FFTRYVPSIFREIKANGAF
-217 FAFLFKPVVTSK
+217 DFLFNPIISGK
-229 NALAQEFLSRE
+229 NAFAQSFLARE
-240 IAAEKHCRSLAQRVF
+240 IKAEQYCRALANRVL

-266 KLQELVAQEIFDE
+266 RLRELSAQELFDE
-279 MFSSH
+279 MFLSH
-284 RREHIEPPRLPQQK
+284 RRDHNTPPILPDQK
-298 RIDVRRYLTSAEI
+298 RVDIRRYLNSAEI
-311 ECNETNYVRHNGAL
+311 ECDEANYLLHNGAL
-325 ASLVSLKTLPQGFVT
+325 ASLVSLKSLPTGFVT

-352 LKFPFEVVV
+352 LRFPHEIIV
-361 DFTTVEKQA
+361 DLTTTEKTL

-384 SRNTWFGFRQLKK
+384 SRNTWLGFRALKK

-403 ADLENLLEQVEG
+403 SDLENLLEQVEG
-415 DNEEICRIRLNVI
+415 DNEEICQIRFNVI
-428 VYGGKPRGKNA
+428 VYGGKPQGKK
-439 LAEAVKTLDDRCDEC
+439 EFHEHIKKLDDRCDAV
-454 IASIRKRTGADAVR
+454 ISTIRKKTGADAIR

-475 AIYLRM
+475 AIYPRM

-486 SYRKT
+486 FLGKT
-491 GQELVETADSVIA
+491 GQELAETADSVIA
-504 FVPTETNWRG
+504 FVPTETTWRG

-561 LITDVRAHRGQV
+561 LITDIRAHRGQV

-584 KPICRLFNG
+584 KPICRLFEG

-598 NEREPKPI
+598 NEQEPKPI

-616 GKLPTKRQLAMVLTD
+616 GKTPSKQQLAMVLTD
-631 ILILSKTPKTDAITS
+631 TLILSKTPRTDAITS
-646 AIAATVIDEVYKMS
+646 AIAATVIDEVYKM
-660 AARNGAGRPK
+660 ATARNGEARPK

-680 VLKSYHWSEAQKAR
+680 VLKSFHWQDAQKAR

-711 NAPTHPDY
+711 NAPTHSDY
-719 DANSMFDVFELSTIS
+719 DSNSMFDVFELSTIS
-734 QLDEKIRESVG
+734 TLDEKIRESVG

-752 MQEIGEENEAGQ
+752 MQEIGEEDENQQ

-801 VTILFSQAYEHF
+801 TTILFSQAYEHF
-813 TGTPERPNISGIDL
+813 TGTIERPNVSGIDL

-859 VRAINNQYGRYTQW
+859 VRAINNQYGQYTQW
-873 VMVVGSGS
+873 VLVVGSGS

-893 PTMVWAN
+893 PTMLWAN

-907 NARRLVESLRPD
+907 NARRLVENLRPE
-919 LPLAFV
+919 LPLALI

-930 QKYPQG
+930 QKYPNG

-941 LTNLSEA
+941 LTGLSEQ
-948 DLAEINTGGIVE
+948 DIAEIQLGEF

>member
-1 MDTANLSLAQTLFA
+1 MDTANLTLAQTLFV
-15 VLGSVF
+15 VLGSF
-21 LGGIGLA
+21 LLGGIGLA
-28 IGLKILPISKSRR
+28 IGWRVLPIARINRGLPKNKTRENPDIKSTGE
-41 KISNATRDEKPLVKS
+41 SLTR
-56 ADEKLIHAG
+56 AG
-65 SGRLL
+65 GRLF

-89 ARGYRF
+89 AKAYRF
-95 APANTLYDDE
+95 DPANTLYDDAN
-105 HLTEQRVE
+105 LTEQRVE

-128 IQFRFANK
+128 IQFRFVNK
-136 PDDGRTLRNH
+136 PDDGTTLRNH
-146 LRTRNAENSDSL
+146 LRTRNASTSDAL

-167 AVYEEAVK
+167 AVYEEAIK
-175 SGEVKTQTATVWI
+175 SGEIKTQAATVWI
-188 RVPTKHIGDKSLLS
+188 RVPTKHLNDKSVFS
-202 RFFPSLLREINAGGF
+202 RFVPSLAREIKTQGYFN
-217 FAFLFKPVVTSK
+217 FLVSPVVAGK
-229 NALAQEFLSRE
+229 NAFAQTFLERE
-240 IAAEKHCRSLAQRVF
+240 AKAESFCREQAARVF

-266 KLQELVAQEIFDE
+266 RLRELSAQEIFDE
-279 MFSSH
+279 MFTSH
-284 RREHIEPPRLPQQK
+284 RREHIEPPRLPRQK
-298 RIDVRRYLTSAEI
+298 RIDVRRYLTSARI
-311 ECNETNYVRHNGAL
+311 ESNETNYVRHNGAL
-325 ASLVSLKTLPQGFVT
+325 AALVSLKTLPQGFVT

-352 LKFPFEVVV
+352 LRFPHEIVV
-361 DFTTVEKQA
+361 DLTTTDKQV
-370 AKKDLQKRIDRIDG
+370 AKKDLQKRINRIDG
-384 SRNTWFGFRQLKK
+384 SRNTWLGFRQLKK

-403 ADLENLLEQVEG
+403 ADLENLLEQVES
-415 DNEEICRIRLNVI
+415 DNEEICRMRLNVI
-428 VYGGKPRGKNA
+428 VYGGSPRGKNE
-439 LAEAVKTLDDRCDEC
+439 LLEAVKTLDDRCDAV
-454 IASIRKRTGADAVR
+454 ISSIRKRTGADAIR
-468 EDAARQR
+468 EDAPRQR
-475 AIYLRM
+475 AIYPRM

-486 SYRKT
+486 SWRKT

-561 LITDVRAHRGQV
+561 LITDIRAHRGQV

-584 KPICRLFNG
+584 KPICRLFGG

-616 GKLPTKRQLAMVLTD
+616 GKLPTKRQLALVLTD

-646 AIAATVIDEVYKMS
+646 AIAATVIDEVYKM
-660 AARNGAGRPK
+660 AIARNGAGRPK

-680 VLKSYHWSEAQKAR
+680 VLKSYHWSDAQKAR

-719 DANSMFDVFELSTIS
+719 DTNSMFDVFELSTIS

-813 TGTPERPNISGIDL
+813 TGTPERPNVSGIDL

-859 VRAINNQYGRYTQW
+859 VRAINNNYGRYTQW
-873 VMVVGSGS
+873 VMVVGSGT

-893 PTMVWAN
+893 PTMLWAN

-930 QKYPQG
+930 QKYPRG
-936 LTAAG
+936 LTAEG
-941 LTNLSEA
+941 LTNLSEKH
-948 DLAEINTGGIVE
+948 LSELQTGEIV

>member
-1 MDTANLSLAQTLFA
+1 MDTANLSFAQILLSI
-15 VLGSVF
+15 LGSF
-21 LGGIGLA
+21 LFGGVGLA
-28 IGLKILPISKSRR
+28 IGWRILPVAKLHRKTAKPETRENTTEKSPDPA
-41 KISNATRDEKPLVKS
+41 K
-56 ADEKLIHAG
+56 AD
-65 SGRLL
+65 GRLL

-80 VVRYRDGSF
+80 IVRYRDGSF
-89 ARGYRF
+89 AKAYRF
-95 APANTLYDDE
+95 EPANTLYDDGNF
-105 HLTEQRVE
+105 TEQRVE

-128 IQFRFANK
+128 IQFRFCNK
-136 PDDGRTLRNH
+136 PDDGQALRNH
-146 LRTRNAENSDSL
+146 LRTRNTEKSDPL

-167 AVYEEAVK
+167 AVMEEAIK
-175 SGEVKTQTATVWI
+175 SGEIKAQTATVWI
-188 RVPTKHIGDKSLLS
+188 RVPTKHLNDSSPFS
-202 RFFPSLLREINAGGF
+202 RIMPSI
-217 FAFLFKPVVTSK
+217 
-229 NALAQEFLSRE
+229 SRE
-240 IAAEKHCRSLAQRVF
+240 IKASGIFDFLLKPVISGKNAFAQTYLARELKAEKYCREQAARVF

-266 KLQELVAQEIFDE
+266 RLCEFSAQEIFDE
-279 MFSSH
+279 IFLSH
-284 RREHIEPPRLPQQK
+284 RREHLEAPKLPVQK
-298 RIDVRRYLTSAEI
+298 RIDIRRYLTSAEI
-311 ECNETNYVRHNGAL
+311 EAGESNYIRHNEAL
-325 ASLVSLKTLPQGFVT
+325 AALVSLKTLPQGFIT

-352 LKFPFEVVV
+352 LRFPHEIVV
-361 DFTTVEKQA
+361 DFTTVEKA
-370 AKKDLQKRIDRIDG
+370 KAKKDLQKRIDRIDR
-384 SRNTWFGFRQLKK
+384 SKNTWLGFRSLKK

-415 DNEEICRIRLNVI
+415 DNEEICRMRFNVI
-428 VYGGKPRGKNA
+428 VFGGKPQNKKELN
-439 LAEAVKTLDDRCDEC
+439 EQIKILDDRCDAV
-454 IASIRKRTGADAVR
+454 ISTVRKKTGADAIR
-468 EDAARQR
+468 EDASRQR
-475 AIYLRM
+475 AIYPRM

-486 SYRKT
+486 SHRKT
-491 GQELVETADSVIA
+491 GQELVETADSLIA
-504 FVPTETNWRG
+504 FVPTETTWRG

-561 LITDVRAHRGQV
+561 LITDIRAHRGQV

-598 NEREPKPI
+598 NENEPKPI
-606 NIWNYPGIET
+606 NIWNYPGIEN
-616 GKLPTKRQLAMVLTD
+616 GKPPSKQQLAMVLTD
-631 ILILSKTPKTDAITS
+631 ILILSKTPRNDAITS
-646 AIAATVIDEVYKMS
+646 AIAATVIDEVYKM
-660 AARNGAGRPK
+660 AQARNGVGRPK

-680 VLKSYHWSEAQKAR
+680 VLKSYHWQDAQKAR

-711 NAPTHPDY
+711 NAPTHSDY

-734 QLDEKIRESVG
+734 TLDEKIRESVG

-752 MQEIGEENEAGQ
+752 MQEIGEEDETGQ

-813 TGTPERPNISGIDL
+813 TGTVERPNVSGIDL

-859 VRAINNQYGRYTQW
+859 IRAINNQYGQYTQW
-873 VMVVGSGS
+873 VMVLGSGT

-893 PTMVWAN
+893 PTMLWAN

-907 NARRLVESLRPD
+907 NARKLVETLRPD

-930 QKYPQG
+930 QKYPNG
-936 LTAAG
+936 LTAVG
-941 LTNLSEA
+941 LTNISGQ
-948 DLAEINTGGIVE
+948 DLAEIQTGGF

>member
-1 MDTANLSLAQTLFA
+1 MDTANLSYAQVFLTI
-15 VLGSVF
+15 LGSF
-21 LGGIGLA
+21 SALGAAFA
-28 IGLKILPISKSRR
+28 IGWKVFPALAFRGIDGK
-41 KISNATRDEKPLVKS
+41 EKS
-56 ADEKLIHAG
+56 ARTSIEETENPARAV
-65 SGRLL
+65 GRLF
-70 PTEVLGLEGN
+70 PTEILGLEGN
-80 VVRYRDGSF
+80 IIRYRDGSF
-89 ARGYRF
+89 AKAYRF
-95 APANTLYDDE
+95 EPANTLFDDE
-105 HLTEQRVE
+105 RMTEQRVE
-113 ELKTLLKFEKPDKTI
+113 ELKTLLKFEKPEKTV
-128 IQFRFANK
+128 IQFRFQTK
-136 PDDGRTLRNH
+136 PDDGTTLKNH
-146 LRTRNAENSDSL
+146 LRTRNHEKSDSL

-167 AVYEEAVK
+167 AVYEEAIK
-175 SGEVKTQTATVWI
+175 SGAIKTQTACVWI
-188 RVPTKHIGDKSLLS
+188 RVPTKHLDDKSVFS
-202 RFFPSLLREINAGGF
+202 RFVPSIFRKIKSVGF
-217 FAFLFKPVVTSK
+217 FNFLFSPIISGK
-229 NALAQEFLSRE
+229 NAFAQSFLERE
-240 IAAEKHCRSLAQRVF
+240 LKAEKYCREKALRVF
-255 QAFEANFPKEL
+255 QGFEANFPKEL
-266 KLQELVAQEIFDE
+266 RLTEFSAQEVFDE
-279 MFSSH
+279 MFLSH
-284 RREHIEPPRLPQQK
+284 RREHLEAPKLPNQK
-298 RIDVRRYLTSAEI
+298 RIDVRRYLTSSEI
-311 ECNETNYVRHNGAL
+311 KCDESNFVVHNGAL
-325 ASLVSLKTLPQGFVT
+325 ASLISLKTLPNGFVT

-352 LKFPFEVVV
+352 LKFPHEIIV
-361 DFTTVEKQA
+361 DLTTNEKTA

-384 SRNTWFGFRQLKK
+384 SRNTWFGFKSLKK

-403 ADLENLLEQVEG
+403 SDLENLLEQVEG
-415 DNEEICRIRLNVI
+415 DSEEICQIRLNVI
-428 VYGGKPRGKNA
+428 VFGGVQMGKRPS
-439 LAEAVKTLDDRCDEC
+439 AEQVKILDDRCDEV
-454 IASIRKRTGADAVR
+454 IASIRKKTGADAIR

-475 AIYLRM
+475 AIYPRM

-486 SYRKT
+486 SARKT

-514 SPRPHSIF
+514 SLRPHSIF
-522 TTPTG
+522 TTPSAT
-527 AMFGLDLYDRS
+527 MFGLDLYDRA

-561 LITDVRAHRGQV
+561 LIADIRAHRGQV

-598 NEREPKPI
+598 NEQEPKPI

-631 ILILSKTPKTDAITS
+631 ILILSKTPKSDAITS
-646 AIAATVIDEVYKMS
+646 AIAATVIDEVYKMA
-660 AARNGAGRPK
+660 AARNGTGRPK

-680 VLKSYHWSEAQKAR
+680 VLKSYHWSDAQKAR

-719 DANSMFDVFELSTIS
+719 DANSMFDVFELSTIAT
-734 QLDEKIRESVG
+734 LDEKIRESVG

-752 MQEIGEENEAGQ
+752 MQEIGEESDAGQ

-813 TGTPERPNISGIDL
+813 TGTIERPNVSGIDL

-859 VRAINNQYGRYTQW
+859 VRAINNQYGNYTQW
-873 VMVVGSGS
+873 VMVLGSGN
-881 DKIVEMA
+881 DKIIEMA

-893 PTMVWAN
+893 PAMLWAN

-907 NARRLVESLRPD
+907 NARRLLESLRPD
-919 LPLAFV
+919 LPLAFIV
-925 VSWLA
+925 GWLA
-930 QKYPQG
+930 NKYPRG
-936 LTAAG
+936 LTAIG
-941 LTNLSEA
+941 LTNLFEE
-948 DLAEINTGGIVE
+948 DLAELRLGGSL

>member
-1 MDTANLSLAQTLFA
+1 MDAANLTFA
-15 VLGSVF
+15 HIFLTILGSF
-21 LGGIGLA
+21 LVGGVGLA
-28 IGLKILPISKSRR
+28 IGWRVLPIAKTHRKSD
-41 KISNATRDEKPLVKS
+41 ATLPNEKVIEKS
-56 ADEKLIHAG
+56 VDTTKA
-65 SGRLL
+65 SGRLF

-80 VVRYRDGSF
+80 VIRYRDGSF
-89 ARGYRF
+89 AKAYRF
-95 APANTLYDDE
+95 QPAHTLYDDE
-105 HLTEQRVE
+105 LKTEQRVE

-128 IQFRFANK
+128 IQFRFINK
-136 PDDGRTLRNH
+136 PDDGTTLRNH
-146 LRTRNAENSDSL
+146 LATRNTEKSDSL

-167 AVYEEAVK
+167 ALYEEAIR
-175 SGEVKTQTATVWI
+175 SGEIKTQAATVWI
-188 RVPTKHIGDKSLLS
+188 RVPTKHLDDTSIFS
-202 RFFPSLLREINAGGF
+202 RFVPSLFREIKSGGF
-217 FAFLFKPVVTSK
+217 FDFLFSPVISGK
-229 NALAQEFLSRE
+229 NAFAQNFLSRE
-240 IAAEKHCRSLAQRVF
+240 VKAENYCRQSANRVF

-266 KLQELVAQEIFDE
+266 NLRELAAQELFDE
-279 MFSSH
+279 MFLSH
-284 RREHIEPPRLPQQK
+284 RREHNETPKLANQK
-298 RIDVRRYLTSAEI
+298 RIDVRRYLSATEI
-311 ECNETNYVRHNGAL
+311 KCDETNYVLHNGAL

-352 LKFPFEVVV
+352 LRFPHEIVV
-361 DFTTVEKQA
+361 DLTTKEKTA

-384 SRNTWFGFRQLKK
+384 SRNTWFGFRSLKK

-403 ADLENLLEQVEG
+403 ADLENLLEQVEA
-415 DNEEICRIRLNVI
+415 DNEEICQIRLNVI
-428 VYGGKPRGKNA
+428 IYGGKPSTKSE
-439 LAEAVKTLDDRCDEC
+439 LFEHIKLLDDRCDEV
-454 IASIRKRTGADAVR
+454 IASIRKKTGADAIR

-475 AIYLRM
+475 AIYPRM
-481 LAGEL
+481 LAGEF
-486 SYRKT
+486 SQRKT
-491 GQELVETADSVIA
+491 GQELVEMADSVIA
-504 FVPTETNWRG
+504 FVPTETTWRG
-514 SPRPHSIF
+514 SLRPHSIF
-522 TTPTG
+522 TTPSGT
-527 AMFGLDLYDRS
+527 MFGLDLYDRA

-561 LITDVRAHRGQV
+561 LITDIRAHRGQV

-616 GKLPTKRQLAMVLTD
+616 GKLPSKRQLAMVLTD

-646 AIAATVIDEVYKMS
+646 AIAATVIDEVYKM
-660 AARNGAGRPK
+660 ATARNGAGRPK

-719 DANSMFDVFELSTIS
+719 DANSMFDVFELSTIAT
-734 QLDEKIRESVG
+734 LDEKIRESVG

-752 MQEIGEENEAGQ
+752 MQEIGEEDDSGQ

-813 TGTPERPNISGIDL
+813 TGTPERPNITGIDL

-845 LADDCELSKETIAA
+845 LADDCELSKATIAA

-873 VMVVGSGS
+873 VMVVGSGN
-881 DKIVEMA
+881 DKIIEMA

-893 PTMVWAN
+893 PTMLWAN

-919 LPLAFV
+919 LPLAII
-925 VSWLA
+925 VSHLA
-930 QKYPQG
+930 QKYPLG
-936 LTAAG
+936 LTAVG
-941 LTNLSEA
+941 LTGLSEQ
-948 DLAEINTGGIVE
+948 DLAELQMGEIV

>member
-1 MDTANLSLAQTLFA
+1 MDAANLTFAHIFLTL
-15 VLGSVF
+15 LGSF
-21 LGGIGLA
+21 LVGGIGLA
-28 IGLKILPISKSRR
+28 IGWRVLPIAKTHPRPETAAPNE
-41 KISNATRDEKPLVKS
+41 KAIEKTVEATK
-56 ADEKLIHAG
+56 AY
-65 SGRLL
+65 GRLFS
-70 PTEVLGLEGN
+70 TEVLGLEGN
-80 VVRYRDGSF
+80 IIRYRDRSY
-89 ARGYRF
+89 AKAYRF
-95 APANTLYDDE
+95 EPAHTLYDDE
-105 HLTEQRVE
+105 VKTEQRVE

-128 IQFRFANK
+128 IQFRFSNK
-136 PDDGRTLRNH
+136 PDDGRTLRRH
-146 LRTRNAENSDSL
+146 LQTRNTEKSDSL

-167 AVYEEAVK
+167 ALYEEAVAR
-175 SGEVKTQTATVWI
+175 GEIKTQTATVWI
-188 RVPTKHIGDKSLLS
+188 RVPTKHLDDTSIFS
-202 RFFPSLLREINAGGF
+202 RVLPSLFREIKSGGF
-217 FAFLFKPVVTSK
+217 FKFLFSPIISGK
-229 NALAQEFLSRE
+229 NAFAQEFLSRE
-240 IAAEKHCRSLAQRVF
+240 VKAENQCRGSAQRVF
-255 QAFEANFPKEL
+255 QAFEVNFPKEL
-266 KLQELVAQEIFDE
+266 DLRELVAQELFDE
-279 MFSSH
+279 MFLSH
-284 RREHIEPPRLPQQK
+284 RREHVEAPKLPNQK
-298 RIDVRRYLTSAEI
+298 RIDVRRYLTATEI
-311 ECNETNYVRHNGAL
+311 KCDETNYVLHNGAL
-325 ASLVSLKTLPQGFVT
+325 AALVSLKTLPQGFVT

-352 LKFPFEVVV
+352 LRFPHEIVV
-361 DFTTVEKQA
+361 DLTTVEKTA

-384 SRNTWFGFRQLKK
+384 SRNTWFGFRNLKK

-403 ADLENLLEQVEG
+403 ADLENLLEQTEA
-415 DNEEICRIRLNVI
+415 DNEEICQIRLNVI
-428 VYGGKPRGKNA
+428 VYGGKPTTINE
-439 LAEAVKTLDDRCDEC
+439 LAQSIKILDDRCD
-454 IASIRKRTGADAVR
+454 ALLATIRKRCGADAIR

-475 AIYLRM
+475 AIYPRM

-486 SYRKT
+486 SSRKT
-491 GQELVETADSVIA
+491 GQELNEVADSVIA
-504 FVPTETNWRG
+504 FVPTETTWRG
-514 SPRPHSIF
+514 SERPHSIF
-522 TTPTG
+522 TTPSGT
-527 AMFGLDLYDRS
+527 MFGLDLYDRA

-550 SGEGKSFLATM
+550 SGEGKSFLASV
-561 LITDVRAHRGQV
+561 LITDIRAHRGQV

-598 NEREPKPI
+598 NETDPKPI

-616 GKLPTKRQLAMVLTD
+616 GKLPSKRQLAMVLTD

-660 AARNGAGRPK
+660 AARNGPDRPK

-680 VLKSYHWSEAQKAR
+680 VLKSYHWSAAQKAR

-719 DANSMFDVFELSTIS
+719 DTNSMFDVFELSGVAT
-734 QLDEKIRESVG
+734 LDEKIRESVG

-752 MQEIGEENEAGQ
+752 MQEIGEETGAGQ

-813 TGTPERPNISGIDL
+813 TGTPARPNITGIDL

-873 VMVVGSGS
+873 VMVLGSGN
-881 DKIVEMA
+881 DKIIEMA

-893 PTMVWAN
+893 PTMLWAN

-919 LPLAFV
+919 LPLAII
-925 VSWLA
+925 VSHLA
-930 QKYPQG
+930 QKYPLG
-936 LTAAG
+936 LTAVG
-941 LTNLSEA
+941 LTGLSEQDLA
-948 DLAEINTGGIVE
+948 DLNTGAIL

>member
-1 MDTANLSLAQTLFA
+1 MDTANLSFAQILLSI
-15 VLGSVF
+15 LGSF
-21 LGGIGLA
+21 LFSGVGLA
-28 IGLKILPISKSRR
+28 IGWRILPVAKLHRKTAKPETRENTTEKSPDPA
-41 KISNATRDEKPLVKS
+41 K
-56 ADEKLIHAG
+56 AD
-65 SGRLL
+65 GRIL

-80 VVRYRDGSF
+80 IVRYRDGSF
-89 ARGYRF
+89 AKAYRF
-95 APANTLYDDE
+95 EPANTLYDDGNF
-105 HLTEQRVE
+105 TEQRVE

-128 IQFRFANK
+128 IQFRFCNK
-136 PDDGRTLRNH
+136 PDDGQALRNH
-146 LRTRNAENSDSL
+146 LRTRNTEKSDPL

-167 AVYEEAVK
+167 AVYEDAIK
-175 SGEVKTQTATVWI
+175 SGEIKAQTATVWI
-188 RVPTKHIGDKSLLS
+188 RVPTKHLNDSSVFSQIV
-202 RFFPSLLREINAGGF
+202 PSI
-217 FAFLFKPVVTSK
+217 
-229 NALAQEFLSRE
+229 SRE
-240 IAAEKHCRSLAQRVF
+240 IKAGGVFDFLLKPIISGKNSFAQTYLTRELKAEKYCREQAARVF

-266 KLQELVAQEIFDE
+266 RLCEISAQEIFDE
-279 MFSSH
+279 MFLSH
-284 RREHIEPPRLPQQK
+284 RREHLDAPKLPVQK
-298 RIDVRRYLTSAEI
+298 RIDIRRYLTSAEI
-311 ECNETNYVRHNGAL
+311 EASESNYIRHNGAL
-325 ASLVSLKTLPQGFVT
+325 AALVSLKTLPQGFIT

-352 LKFPFEVVV
+352 LRFPHEIVV
-361 DFTTVEKQA
+361 DFTTVEKTK
-370 AKKDLQKRIDRIDG
+370 AKKDLQKRIDRIDR
-384 SRNTWFGFRQLKK
+384 SKNTWLGFRSLKK

-415 DNEEICRIRLNVI
+415 DNEEICRMRFNVI
-428 VYGGKPRGKNA
+428 VFGGKPQNKKELN
-439 LAEAVKTLDDRCDEC
+439 EQIKVLDDRCDAV
-454 IASIRKRTGADAVR
+454 ISTVRKKTGADAIR

-475 AIYLRM
+475 AIYPRM

-486 SYRKT
+486 SFRKT
-491 GQELVETADSVIA
+491 GQELVETADSLIA
-504 FVPTETNWRG
+504 FVPTETTWRG

-561 LITDVRAHRGQV
+561 LITDIRAHRGQV

-598 NEREPKPI
+598 NENEPKPI

-616 GKLPTKRQLAMVLTD
+616 GKPPSKQQLAMVLTD
-631 ILILSKTPKTDAITS
+631 ILILSKTPRNDAITS
-646 AIAATVIDEVYKMS
+646 AIAATVIDEVYKM
-660 AARNGAGRPK
+660 AMARNGVGRPK

-680 VLKSYHWSEAQKAR
+680 VLKTYHWQDAQKAR

-711 NAPTHPDY
+711 NAPTHSDY

-734 QLDEKIRESVG
+734 TLDEKIRESVG

-752 MQEIGEENEAGQ
+752 MQEIGEEDENNQ

-813 TGTPERPNISGIDL
+813 TGTPERPNVSGIDL

-845 LADDCELSKETIAA
+845 LADDCELSKETISAI
-859 VRAINNQYGRYTQW
+859 RAINNQYGQYTQW
-873 VMVVGSGS
+873 VMVLGSGT

-893 PTMVWAN
+893 PTMLWAN

-907 NARRLVESLRPD
+907 NARKLVETLRPD

-930 QKYPQG
+930 NKYPSG
-936 LTAAG
+936 LTAVG
-941 LTNLSEA
+941 LTSIHSQ
-948 DLAEINTGGIVE
+948 DLAELETGEI

>member
-1 MDTANLSLAQTLFA
+1 MDTSNFSFIQVLLT
-15 VLGSVF
+15 VLGSF
-21 LGGIGLA
+21 LIGGIGLA
-28 IGLKILPISKSRR
+28 VGWKILPSVKPNFKRAKNQASDKKESRIS
-41 KISNATRDEKPLVKS
+41 DEIKAV
-56 ADEKLIHAG
+56 
-65 SGRLL
+65 GRLF
-70 PTEVLGLEGN
+70 PTEILGLEGN

-89 ARGYRF
+89 AKAYRF
-95 APANTLYDDE
+95 EPANTLYDDE
-105 HLTEQRVE
+105 RLTELRVE

-128 IQFRFANK
+128 IQFRFASI
-136 PDDGRTLRNH
+136 PDDGSTLRNH
-146 LRTRNAENSDSL
+146 LRSRNASMQDPL

-167 AVYEEAVK
+167 TVYEEAVK
-175 SGEVKTQTATVWI
+175 SGNVKAQWATVWI
-188 RVPTKHIGDKSLLS
+188 RVPTKHLDDKSVFS
-202 RFFPSLLREINAGGF
+202 RFVPSLVREIKSNGI
-217 FAFLFKPVVTSK
+217 FALLFNPVISGKNVFAQTFL
-229 NALAQEFLSRE
+229 ERE
-240 IAAEKHCRSLAQRVF
+240 AKAEKTARGLASRVF

-266 KLQELVAQEIFDE
+266 RLRELVRQEIFDE
-279 MFSSH
+279 MFASH
-284 RREHIEPPRLPQQK
+284 RREHSDTPTLLKRK

-311 ECNETNYVRHNGAL
+311 ECSETNYVRHNGAL
-325 ASLVSLKTLPQGFVT
+325 ASLVSLKTLPNGFVT

-352 LKFPFEVVV
+352 LRFPHEIVV
-361 DFTTVEKQA
+361 DLTTVEKTK

-403 ADLENLLEQVEG
+403 GDLENLLEQVEA
-415 DNEEICRIRLNVI
+415 DNEEICQIRMNVI
-428 VYGGKPRGKNA
+428 VYGGRPTTKNE
-439 LAEAVKTLDDRCDEC
+439 LVETIKTLDDRCDEV
-454 IASIRKRTGADAVR
+454 IASIRKKTGADAIR

-486 SYRKT
+486 SPRKT

-504 FVPTETNWRG
+504 FVPTETNWKG

-522 TTPTG
+522 TTPSGT
-527 AMFGLDLYDRS
+527 MFGLDLYDRS

-561 LITDVRAHRGQV
+561 MITDIRAHRGQV

-631 ILILSKTPKTDAITS
+631 VLILSKTPKTDAITS
-646 AIAATVIDEVYKMS
+646 AIASTVIDEVYKM
-660 AARNGAGRPK
+660 ATARNGEGRPK

-680 VLKSYHWSEAQKAR
+680 VLKTYHWQDAQKAR

-719 DANSMFDVFELSTIS
+719 DQNSMFDVFELSTIS
-734 QLDEKIRESVG
+734 QLDEKVRESVG

-752 MQEIGEENEAGQ
+752 MQEIGEQDDAGQ

-813 TGTPERPNISGIDL
+813 TGTIERPNISGIDL

-859 VRAINNQYGRYTQW
+859 VRAINNHYGSYTQW
-873 VMVVGSGS
+873 LMVLGSGN
-881 DKIVEMA
+881 DKIIEMA

-893 PTMVWAN
+893 PTMLWAN

-907 NARRLVESLRPD
+907 NARRLIENLRPD
-919 LPLAFV
+919 LPLAFI

-930 QKYPQG
+930 GKYPRG

-941 LTNLSEA
+941 LTNIFER
-948 DLAEINTGGIVE
+948 DLAELQTGEGI

>member
-1 MDTANLSLAQTLFA
+1 MDTSNFSFIQVLLT
-15 VLGSVF
+15 VLGSF
-21 LGGIGLA
+21 LIGGIGLA
-28 IGLKILPISKSRR
+28 VGWKILPSFKPNFKQGKNQAEEKEDI
-41 KISNATRDEKPLVKS
+41 KIPDKIQAV
-56 ADEKLIHAG
+56 
-65 SGRLL
+65 GRLF
-70 PTEVLGLEGN
+70 PTEILGLEGN
-80 VVRYRDGSF
+80 IVRYRDGSF
-89 ARGYRF
+89 TKAYRF
-95 APANTLYDDE
+95 EPANTLYDDE
-105 HLTEQRVE
+105 RLTELRVE

-128 IQFRFANK
+128 IQFRFVNR
-136 PDDGRTLRNH
+136 PDDGATLRNH
-146 LRTRNAENSDSL
+146 LRSRNSEKSDSL

-167 AVYEEAVK
+167 TVYEEAIKSGNVK
-175 SGEVKTQTATVWI
+175 SQAATVWI
-188 RVPTKHIGDKSLLS
+188 RVPTKHLDDKSVFS
-202 RFFPSLLREINAGGF
+202 RLVPSLVREIKSNGIFALFFNPVIGGKNV
-217 FAFLFKPVVTSK
+217 FAQTFL
-229 NALAQEFLSRE
+229 ERE
-240 IAAEKHCRSLAQRVF
+240 AKAEKHCRALASRVF

-266 KLQELVAQEIFDE
+266 RLRELSAQEIFDE
-279 MFSSH
+279 MFASH
-284 RREHIEPPRLPQQK
+284 RREHAGMPTLPKRK

-325 ASLVSLKTLPQGFVT
+325 ASLVSLKTLPNGFVT

-352 LKFPFEVVV
+352 LRFPHEIVV
-361 DFTTVEKQA
+361 DLTTVEKTK

-403 ADLENLLEQVEG
+403 GDLENLLEQVEA
-415 DNEEICRIRLNVI
+415 DNEEICRIRMNVI
-428 VYGGKPRGKNA
+428 VYGGRPSTKNE
-439 LAEAVKTLDDRCDEC
+439 LVESVKNLDDRCDEV
-454 IASIRKRTGADAVR
+454 IASIRKKTGADAIR

-486 SYRKT
+486 SHRKT

-504 FVPTETNWRG
+504 FVPTETNWKG

-561 LITDVRAHRGQV
+561 LITDIRAHRGQV

-598 NEREPKPI
+598 NETDPKPI

-616 GKLPTKRQLAMVLTD
+616 GKTPSKRQLAMVLTD

-646 AIAATVIDEVYKMS
+646 AIASTVIDEVYKM
-660 AARNGAGRPK
+660 ATARNGEGRPK

-680 VLKSYHWSEAQKAR
+680 VLKTYHWQDAQKAR

-719 DANSMFDVFELSTIS
+719 DQNSMFDVFELSTIS
-734 QLDEKIRESVG
+734 QLDEKVRESVG

-752 MQEIGEENEAGQ
+752 MQEIGEEDENQQ
-764 KTPILFI
+764 KTPILFV

-832 VKIIGKQIGGFER
+832 VKIVGKQIGGFER

-859 VRAINNQYGRYTQW
+859 VRAINNHYGSYTQW
-873 VMVVGSGS
+873 LMVLGSGN
-881 DKIVEMA
+881 DKIIEMA

-893 PTMVWAN
+893 PTMLWAN

-907 NARRLVESLRPD
+907 NARRLIENLRPD
-919 LPLAFV
+919 LPLAFI

-930 QKYPQG
+930 GKYPRG

-941 LTNLSEA
+941 LTNIFER
-948 DLAEINTGGIVE
+948 DLAELQTGGGI